1 MVTPTLL
8 SWLPFLWTL
17 FINFSPVL
25 IHPDTNFCSIFF
37 FLRKFS
43 EITVFN
49 NRQWKKNSLMTKLFF
64 TFTLTLDSLF
74 SNFQSVNFDLPLTL
88 SSQCSLLI
96 RLKKSEKQRFPDVF
110 RGIKKQHREENGQ
123 GNFLNY
129 ALIKNPDFIF
139 KTA

>member
-96 RLKKSEKQRFPDVF
+96 RLKKSEKQSFLIF
-110 RGIKKQHREENGQ
+110 SGESKSNIEKKMVKEISWN
-123 GNFLNY
+123 
-129 ALIKNPDFIF
+129 ICW
-139 KTA
+139 

>member
-1 MVTPTLL
+1 
-8 SWLPFLWTL
+8 
-17 FINFSPVL
+17 
-25 IHPDTNFCSIFF
+25 
-37 FLRKFS
+37 
-43 EITVFN
+43 
-49 NRQWKKNSLMTKLFF
+49 MTKLFF

-123 GNFLNY
+123 GNFLKY
-129 ALIKNPDFIF
+129 MLIKNPDFIF